1 MLSNCSDKI
10 SVIVPAYNIAEYL
23 PRCIESILAQTYAD
37 LEVIVV
43 NDGSRDD
50 TDSVVKAYCEKD
62 ARVRLIS
69 KPNEGVTVARL
80 TGIKAATGQWIG
92 FVDGDD
98 FIEPE
103 MYEVLLG
110 NAKKY
115 NADISHCGY
124 QMVFPSR
131 VDYYYNTGVLEV
143 YKGEKALTA
152 LLEGKLIEPGLCN
165 KLYKSSVCKSFLKS
179 QIMDMS
185 VKNNEDLLMNYY
197 LFKEASQ
204 GVFLDKCFYHYILRQ
219 NSAATAVISEN
230 KLKDPLKVLKIIK
243 EDSTEDQELQ
253 RIINARIAA
262 TLIRLATMSVKQNP
276 RLLKPYKK
284 YARKELRRLMP
295 TIIKGS
301 YGVKLKL
308 LTLWVAICPWLYSG
322 VHFAYSKVS
331 GIDKKYEVR

>member
-1 MLSNCSDKI
+1 
-10 SVIVPAYNIAEYL
+10 
-23 PRCIESILAQTYAD
+23 
-37 LEVIVV
+37 
-43 NDGSRDD
+43 
-50 TDSVVKAYCEKD
+50 
-62 ARVRLIS
+62 
-69 KPNEGVTVARL
+69 
-80 TGIKAATGQWIG
+80 
-92 FVDGDD
+92 
-98 FIEPE
+98 

>member
-1 MLSNCSDKI
+1 MLSDSLDLI

-23 PRCIESILAQTYAD
+23 PRCIESILAQTYSN

-69 KPNEGVTVARL
+69 KPNGGVTAARL
-80 TGIKAATGQWIG
+80 TGIEAATGKWIG

-98 FIEPE
+98 FIEAE

-124 QMVFPSR
+124 QMVFPGR
-131 VDYYYNTGVLEV
+131 VDYYYNTGTLEV
-143 YKGEKALTA
+143 HNGNEGLEA
-152 LLEGKLIEPGLCN
+152 LLSGKLVEPGLWN
-165 KLYKSSVCKSFLKS
+165 KLYKSTVCKSFFKS

-197 LFKEASQ
+197 LFKGCEKS
-204 GVFLDKCFYHYILRQ
+204 VFIDKCYYHYMLRG
-219 NSAATAVISEN
+219 NSAATSRINEN
-230 KLKDPLKVLKIIK
+230 KLKDPLKVLKLIK
-243 EDSTEDQELQ
+243 EDSKKCPELQ
-253 RIINARIAA
+253 RIVNGRIVGV
-262 TLIRLATMSVKQNP
+262 LIRIITMSNKDNPKLIKAFKKQA
-276 RLLKPYKK
+276 KQ
-284 YARKELRRLMP
+284 ELRALRKVILKGEYSKK
-295 TIIKGS
+295 IK
-301 YGVKLKL
+301 V
-308 LTLWVAICPWLYSG
+308 LTVIADFCPPAYKVIHL
-322 VHFAYSKVS
+322 VYSKVK
-331 GIDKKYEVR
+331 GTDDKYEIN